1 MAADSLRS
9 MASTIDPARRAQLN
23 TMRVAAL
30 AADQGE
36 IPTSARASL
45 GAGAALLTDGG
56 TAWTFLADLPDRG
69 PDRQLGGALAWAV
82 RNAAARV
89 HVVAESGTGVLA
101 RRAPGFT
108 LPIRVSHLEGRTLVE
123 ALAEALPEPGVT
135 DESHRAFVDLIVEG
149 GASPVEE
156 LGVVAGEVDGLEV
169 CRVVTDA
176 FTGEVRLEVGVG
188 AHDRE
193 TFQMLHGARP
203 KVEALA
209 DVVRAVAQHRRDGA
223 PQHPLNQLAA
233 SRRLRAR
240 LLAHPDLVDAA
251 ALVVIDPPIPRAN
264 VKDQVPCAAI
274 EPGTGLLVVCTTGI
288 DLDVVPWA
296 VDAIA
301 RHRAERCIIAA
312 PARDVID
319 VQERLAAIVRVPTRF
334 VAV

>member
-1 MAADSLRS
+1 

-30 AADQGE
+30 VADQGAVA
-36 IPTSARASL
+36 SDVRASL
-45 GAGAALLTDGG
+45 GAGAALLTEDG
-56 TAWTFLADLPDRG
+56 TAWTLLADLPDRG

-82 RNAAARV
+82 RNGAARV

-108 LPIRVSHLEGRTLVE
+108 LPIQVSHLEGRTLVD
-123 ALAEALPEPGVT
+123 ALVEPLPEPGVT
-135 DESHRAFVDLIVEG
+135 DEAHRAFVDLIVEG

-156 LGVVAGEVDGLEV
+156 HGVVAGEVDGLEV

-203 KVEALA
+203 TVEALA

-240 LLAHPDLVDAA
+240 LLAAPSLVGAT
-251 ALVVIDPPIPRAN
+251 ALVVVAPPIARAN
-264 VKDQVPCAAI
+264 VKDQLPCAAM
-274 EPGTGLLVVCTTGI
+274 EPGTRMLVVCTTGI

-301 RHRAERCIIAA
+301 CHAVERCIIAA

-319 VQERLAAIVRVPTRF
+319 VQERLAAIVRVPTSF

>member
-1 MAADSLRS
+1 
-9 MASTIDPARRAQLN
+9 
-23 TMRVAAL
+23 
-30 AADQGE
+30 
-36 IPTSARASL
+36 
-45 GAGAALLTDGG
+45 
-56 TAWTFLADLPDRG
+56 
-69 PDRQLGGALAWAV
+69 
-82 RNAAARV
+82 
-89 HVVAESGTGVLA
+89 
-101 RRAPGFT
+101 
-108 LPIRVSHLEGRTLVE
+108 VSHLEGRTLVD
-123 ALAEALPEPGVT
+123 ALVEPLPEPGVT
-135 DESHRAFVDLIVEG
+135 DEAHRAFVDLIIEG

-156 LGVVAGEVDGLEV
+156 HGVVAGEVDGLEV

-203 KVEALA
+203 TVEALA
-209 DVVRAVAQHRRDGA
+209 DVVRAVALHRRDGA

-240 LLAHPDLVDAA
+240 LLAAPSLVGAA
-251 ALVVIDPPIPRAN
+251 ALAVVAPPIARAN
-264 VKDQVPCAAI
+264 VKDQLPCAAR

-301 RHRAERCIIAA
+301 FHAAERCIIAA

-319 VQERLAAIVRVPTRF
+319 VQERLAAIVRVPTSF
-334 VAV
+334 VAI